1 MVEKKKDLREI
12 CHEKYGNDFVELYD
26 LLSSGVPIG
35 NFDETIIIL
44 NMIEAA
50 RKELF
55 ADGRAVLADGIRGRQ
70 WLST

>member
-1 MVEKKKDLREI
+1 MLKIFNLFNRKKKKDLREI
-12 CHEKYGNDFVELYD
+12 CREKYGNDFVELYD

-50 RKELF
+50 RKENMK
-55 ADGRAVLADGIRGRQ
+55 
-70 WLST
+70 